1 MSAQPSPDGDEL
13 RARAYLRAL
22 HVRPFGHT
30 HDIQGTTM
38 TTPPPDEEPPWWS
51 VRKEP
56 PADDQPNQ
64 DEQPPGWHITFTP
77 PPTPAPQPA
86 DNRDQARQARA
97 RRWLLVHGAAAGVG
111 WTFGLYDAM
120 ATFLDTLGTGS
131 SAAGLALAGLGWF
144 AAEVVGER
152 YVRILPSRVRPP
164 VLWALRIPMSTALLA
179 TALHAPNALF

>member
-1 MSAQPSPDGDEL
+1 MSAVGGDEL
-13 RARAYLRAL
+13 RARAFLRAR

-30 HDIQGTTM
+30 HDPRRTPM
-38 TTPPPDEEPPWWS
+38 TAPDEEPHWWS
-51 VRKEP
+51 VGKEP
-56 PADDQPNQ
+56 AAGDQPS
-64 DEQPPGWHITFTP
+64 EGSEPPPGWHITFTP
-77 PPTPAPQPA
+77 PPPPAPQPVDTRA
-86 DNRDQARQARA
+86 QDRQARA

-120 ATFLDTLGTGS
+120 AEFLDTLGPGG
-131 SAAGLALAGLGWF
+131 SAAGLALAGFGWF

-152 YVRILPSRVRPP
+152 YVRILPTRTRPP